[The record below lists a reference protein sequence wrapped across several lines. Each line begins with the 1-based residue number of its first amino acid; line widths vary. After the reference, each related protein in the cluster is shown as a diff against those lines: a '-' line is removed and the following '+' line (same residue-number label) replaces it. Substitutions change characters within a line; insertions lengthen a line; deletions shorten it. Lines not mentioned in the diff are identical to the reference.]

1 MSSHRVLLLEG
12 CLHLAIDTGRL
23 VIRSRS
29 GEQSYIAPSDIAVL
43 VVDHPDITVTSAA
56 LKALLAAQCTV
67 IVTDEKHLPLA
78 QAVPFS
84 APTRAGLRLR
94 QQLELER
101 STRAQLLWRELV
113 VARIL
118 SESGVLRSLQ
128 CKGVLYL
135 ERLAKKVEPAD
146 TSNHEA
152 QAARHYWK
160 HLLPDGF
167 RRVKQGA
174 EDGINAR
181 LNYGYAVIR
190 SLIARSLV
198 SAGLQPCIGLGH
210 YREDNPFNLADDF
223 MEPYRFVVEQHVME
237 QVALQPEAAFD
248 ANARKRVAACAS
260 RDVRMAGQVY
270 RLPAAVEETVESFTR
285 LLDNPDLQNQR
296 LVVPEAL
303 A

>member
-23 VIRSRS
+23 VIRSRNC
-29 GEQSYIAPSDIAVL
+29 GESYLSPADIAVL

-56 LKALLAAQCTV
+56 LRALLAAQCTV
-67 IVTDEKHLPLA
+67 VVTDEKHLPLA
-78 QAVPFS
+78 QATPFS
-84 APTRAGLRLR
+84 APSRAGRRLR
-94 QQLELER
+94 QQLELE
-101 STRAQLLWRELV
+101 SGPRAQLLWRELV

-128 CKGVLYL
+128 RNGALYL
-135 ERLAKKVEPAD
+135 ERLAKKVAPAD

-160 HLLPDGF
+160 HLLPEGF
-167 RRVKQGA
+167 RRAKQGA
-174 EDGINAR
+174 EDGVNAR
-181 LNYGYAVIR
+181 LNYGYAVMR

-237 QVALQPEAAFD
+237 MLALEPEATFD
-248 ANARKRVAACAS
+248 ANARKRVAACVS
-260 RDVRMAGQVY
+260 REVRMAGQVY

-285 LLDNPDLQNQR
+285 LLDNPDRKNHH
-296 LVVPEAL
+296 LVLPEAL
-303 A
+303 V